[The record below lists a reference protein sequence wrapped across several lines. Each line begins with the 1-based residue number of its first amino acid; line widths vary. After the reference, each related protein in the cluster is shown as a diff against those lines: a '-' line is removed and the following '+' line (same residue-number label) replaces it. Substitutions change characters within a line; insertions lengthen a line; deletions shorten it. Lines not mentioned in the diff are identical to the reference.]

1 MRQQSTLRLC
11 ITSSLACGWISL
23 LSGCTAMA
31 PGIQF
36 NNAPNIE
43 SQEQEGGVVTPPI
56 KVITP
61 RLVKQERTLRE
72 NKSQKILVRCVSLH
86 RFTP

>member
-1 MRQQSTLRLC
+1 MREQSTLRLC
-11 ITSSLACGWISL
+11 IVSSLAWGWISL

-36 NNAPNIE
+36 NNAPNME
-43 SQEQEGGVVTPPI
+43 LQEQEGGVVTQPI

-61 RLVKQERTLRE
+61 RALYVN
-72 NKSQKILVRCVSLH
+72 NKSQKILVRYVSLH
-86 RFTP
+86 KFTP

>member
-11 ITSSLACGWISL
+11 ITSSLACGWISF

-43 SQEQEGGVVTPPI
+43 SQEQEGGVITPPI

-61 RLVKQERTLRE
+61 RLVSERRVV
-72 NKSQKILVRCVSLH
+72 SQ
-86 RFTP
+86 